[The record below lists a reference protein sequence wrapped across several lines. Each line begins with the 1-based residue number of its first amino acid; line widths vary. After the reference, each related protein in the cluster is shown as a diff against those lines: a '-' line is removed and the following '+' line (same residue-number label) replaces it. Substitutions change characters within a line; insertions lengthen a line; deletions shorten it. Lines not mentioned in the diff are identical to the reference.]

1 MHRFS
6 TLFLLLCCLSF
17 VIPLQAEPVGERRA
31 LEAARAFFQNDRNYA
46 RRMAPVQ
53 PVSVASAPLT
63 KAGAPDPAYRVF
75 NRAGGGFVIIA
86 GDDACTPVLAY
97 SFDNNF
103 GTGTDMPG
111 NLREWLDELETLVGY
126 ARTHAVAATREKASW
141 DALFVQTKAGGNY
154 LPAVKLDT
162 PLWTQTEPFNLL
174 TPLVD
179 GKHTVTG
186 CVPLAMAM
194 IMRFYGYPE
203 KGTGTLAPYNYSLDN
218 GSTCSIAGFD
228 LGHAYDWAKIK
239 FDYNSGYTEE
249 EGAAV
254 ARLVYD
260 CGVAVQAKFDESTSA
275 STPKMAGCAVE
286 HFGFDPGAYHYKRE
300 LFTDAEWLDMIK
312 AEVQERPILYS
323 AKRDGGGHAFLV
335 DGYDERDYVSVNWG
349 WGGSSNGYFALSA
362 FSPSANRQYI
372 YNHGAVF
379 GLKPMEAEGGVSQE
393 YLYYQ
398 AGTASSS
405 GTVYNGLTPSETI
418 RPGRSFTMKAG
429 FLYNGGIHS
438 FSGEYCIVLCDK
450 DGQIKEEIS
459 SINEFGDLNAGSGRG
474 YPSINCFMQSYPLE
488 GDRVCLV
495 YRSNNWPAGVW
506 EKPLYDLTSD
516 IVAEI
521 PVTDGTK
528 LEEVTSFNFNKTS
541 GDVMIQTKD
550 KVDWRLED
558 ASGQSVTAGVTYEMT
573 ALKIETS
580 GLAKGTYKLTL
591 KRFDEQL
598 TLTLKMGT
606 K

>member
-1 MHRFS
+1 MHRLS
-6 TLFLLLCCLSF
+6 TLFLLLCSLCF
-17 VIPLQAEPVGERRA
+17 VLPLQAEPVGERCA
-31 LEAARAFFQNDRNYA
+31 LEVAQAFFRHDRNVA

-53 PVSVASAPLT
+53 PVSLASAPLT
-63 KAGAPDPAYRVF
+63 KAGEAEPAFRVF

-97 SFDNNF
+97 SFENHF
-103 GTGTDMPG
+103 GTGGEMPE
-111 NLREWLDELETLVGY
+111 NLREWLDELENLVGF
-126 ARTHAVAATREKASW
+126 ARSQRPADARDKALW
-141 DALFVQTKAGGNY
+141 EALFVQTKAGGDY

-174 TPLVD
+174 TPVVD

-203 KGTGTLAPYNYSLDN
+203 KGTGTLNPYSYSLDN
-218 GSTCSIAGFD
+218 GSNCSIDGFN
-228 LGHAYDWAKIK
+228 LGHPYEWNKIK
-239 FDYNSGYTEE
+239 FDYRNGYTEE

-275 STPKMAGCAVE
+275 STPKMAGCAVDY
-286 HFGFDPGAYHYKRE
+286 FGYDPGAYHYKRD
-300 LFTDAEWLDMIK
+300 LFTDEQWLDMIK

-335 DGYDERDYVSVNWG
+335 DGYDEQGYVSVNWG
-349 WGGSSNGYFALSA
+349 WGGASNGYYVLSA

-379 GLKPMEAEGGVSQE
+379 GLKPKEAEGGAAQE

-398 AGTASSS
+398 GGTSSSS

-418 RPGRSFTMKAG
+418 RPGRAFTMKAG
-429 FLYNGGIHS
+429 FLYNGGIKS

-459 SINEFGDLNAGSGRG
+459 SISEFSDLSAGSGRG

-488 GDRVCLV
+488 GDKVCLV
-495 YRSNNWPAGVW
+495 YRSNNWPTGVW

-516 IVAEI
+516 LVAEI

-528 LEEVTSFNFNKTS
+528 LEEVTSFNYNKTT

-550 KVDWRLED
+550 RVDWRLEN
-558 ASGQSVTAGVTYEMT
+558 ASGQVVTEGVTYEMT
-573 ALKIETS
+573 ALKIATS
-580 GLAKGTYKLTL
+580 GLAKGTYQLTL
-591 KRFDEQL
+591 KRLDEQL
-598 TLTLKMGT
+598 TLTLKMGS